1 MGSVWVWPGVI
12 PLSGIYCMFSNQR
25 DFSAEG
31 GYSNIVTEKKS
42 KPF

>member
-1 MGSVWVWPGVI
+1 MESSWALPKVI